1 MEIEIKGIQNCNIR
15 LFLER
20 LQMIYAAM
28 DHQYNQAAAYYRFDC
43 HTCTD
48 NCCRTRFYHHTY
60 VEYLYIIEGVKTLN
74 SKRQFEIKQRAL
86 EIYQKSAEL
95 DKQGKPV
102 RLMCPMNVDNLCI
115 LYPYRPMICRL
126 HGIPHELQKSASSRV
141 YGPGCETFDGR
152 CSEKSYFKFD
162 RTSFY
167 VEMAALEN
175 KFKQTAGIA
184 GKIKLTIAEMIA
196 DEKL

>member
-1 MEIEIKGIQNCNIR
+1 MEIEIKGIQNYNIR
-15 LFLER
+15 PFLER

-28 DHQYNQAAAYYRFDC
+28 DHQYNQAATYYRFDC
-43 HTCTD
+43 HACTD

-175 KFKQTAGIA
+175 KFKQTAGIE

-196 DEKL
+196 GEKL

>member
-1 MEIEIKGIQNCNIR
+1 MEIEIKGIQIYNIR
-15 LFLER
+15 PFLER

-43 HTCTD
+43 HACTD

-60 VEYLYIIEGVKTLN
+60 VEYLYIMEGVKTLN
-74 SKRQFEIKQRAL
+74 SKRKLEIKHRAL
-86 EIYQKSAEL
+86 KIYQKSAEL
-95 DKQGKPV
+95 DKQEKPV

-126 HGIPHELQKSASSRV
+126 HGIPHELQKSASRRV

-152 CSEKSYFKFD
+152 CSEKNYFTFD

-175 KFKQTAGIA
+175 KFKQTAGIT

-196 DEKL
+196 GEKL